1 MTDRNYNE
9 SENKVYEAVIYS
21 GVDLG
26 IFVVDYAE
34 EDNNGME
41 MEEANTDF
49 HCWVSHEQIDIPD
62 PANTALE

>member
-9 SENKVYEAVIYS
+9 SEKVDETVIYS
-21 GVDLG
+21 GVDLD
-26 IFVVDYAE
+26 IFVVDCMK

-41 MEEANTDF
+41 MEEANNGS

-62 PANTALE
+62 LANTALE